1 MRHHSSLAD
10 KAMQK
15 QCEISADSGT
25 KLAAGQRA
33 LQGVAEKG
41 GVSGGFGSLR
51 SAGEIFRLRMV

>member
-1 MRHHSSLAD
+1 
-10 KAMQK
+10 MQK